1 MIYNEID
8 YYLLQ
13 EGSVF
18 HRLFYSNKNKLNFIG
33 KNNPFILLDNNYHN
47 MIINISDINNNKIQL
62 QGIILGKML
71 TDNNIFSFIDNNNTM
86 IEFQNENAI
95 INLKSR
101 FKDQNN
107 TLSPT
112 SLLNSRQINI
122 EQLVP
127 PYDIIEYYYS
137 NSSGIS
143 TRKEYLSFE
152 KLNPLQ
158 INGVISLKH
167 LDNGIIIEF
176 EEELFSGYNPTLEL
190 LTDNNKKTFDFYRKG
205 KNILSS
211 KLINISEFEN
221 IQTINIIYN
230 STPNLIF
237 KKKVNGFITNKK
249 GNYYFKKMNLKF
261 DSNIFT
267 NDTFVWI
274 EENKNI
280 HIKNYDIIVDPFS
293 INPNTIPYN
302 NSLSIT
308 YNYNNCENCSFYKYN
323 KFK

>member
-1 MIYNEID
+1 
-8 YYLLQ
+8 
-13 EGSVF
+13 
-18 HRLFYSNKNKLNFIG
+18 
-33 KNNPFILLDNNYHN
+33 
-47 MIINISDINNNKIQL
+47 
-62 QGIILGKML
+62 ML

-107 TLSPT
+107 ALSAT
-112 SLLNSRQINI
+112 SLMNSRQINI
-122 EQLVP
+122 GQLVP

-190 LTDNNKKTFDFYRKG
+190 LTDNNKKAFGLYRKE
-205 KNILSS
+205 KNLLSS
-211 KLINISEFEN
+211 KLINTSEFEN

-230 STPNLIF
+230 SNPNLIF
-237 KKKVNGFITNKK
+237 EKKINGFIANKK
-249 GNYYFKKMNLKF
+249 R
-261 DSNIFT
+261 
-267 NDTFVWI
+267 
-274 EENKNI
+274 
-280 HIKNYDIIVDPFS
+280 
-293 INPNTIPYN
+293 
-302 NSLSIT
+302 
-308 YNYNNCENCSFYKYN
+308 
-323 KFK
+323 